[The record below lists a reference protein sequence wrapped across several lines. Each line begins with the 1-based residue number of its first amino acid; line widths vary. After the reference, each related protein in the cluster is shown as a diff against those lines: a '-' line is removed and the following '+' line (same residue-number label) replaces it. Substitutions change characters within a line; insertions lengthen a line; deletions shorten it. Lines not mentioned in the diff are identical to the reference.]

1 MYPTRALILA
11 PLTAHA
17 STKTNDNWT
26 PECQQICE
34 KIKLSVIMQHG
45 NPVAFYSC
53 KLNSALHHST
63 TMEKEFLSI
72 VETLTE
78 FHTMLLGSTELHIS
92 PDHKN
97 LTYDALTLQHVL
109 H

>member
-1 MYPTRALILA
+1 
-11 PLTAHA
+11 
-17 STKTNDNWT
+17 
-26 PECQQICE
+26 
-34 KIKLSVIMQHG
+34 
-45 NPVAFYSC
+45 
-53 KLNSALHHST
+53 
-63 TMEKEFLSI
+63 MEKEFLSI

-109 H
+109 HWLL